1 MQNPR
6 EKNELTLE
14 QAILPVVDCRINFRN
29 QRMLLHEMF
38 TSTVANAPDDET
50 ENWTAKRIT
59 PFYLALCQLLE
70 NLDDI
75 DQVHS
80 DNIMMCMDNIT
91 KKH

>member
-1 MQNPR
+1 MQN
-6 EKNELTLE
+6 EKKQPELTLE
-14 QAILPVVDCRINFRN
+14 QAIQPVVGCKINFRN

-38 TSTVANAPDDET
+38 TCTVANAPDDES

-75 DQVHS
+75 EQVHA
-80 DNIMMCMDNIT
+80 DNIIMCMDNIY